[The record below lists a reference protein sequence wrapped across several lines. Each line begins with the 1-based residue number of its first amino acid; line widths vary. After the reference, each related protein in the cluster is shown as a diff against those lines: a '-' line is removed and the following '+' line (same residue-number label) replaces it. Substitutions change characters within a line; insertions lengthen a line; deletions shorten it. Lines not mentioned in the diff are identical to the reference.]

1 MSGADRRT
9 FLKRTAMAS
18 AAAAASSL
26 FPGVTFGEEVVRYL
40 GDSERS
46 DAALVWRKT
55 PCRFC
60 GVGCG
65 LLVGIEDGRAV
76 AVRGDPDSPV
86 NRGLA
91 CVKGYHSVQALYGQD
106 RLRRALV
113 RRGGRLV
120 EVPLQEALDLV
131 AERMRT
137 TIDEHGKDGVAI
149 YGSGSGP
156 FPMATSRPSSSRVR
170 SAGPPRDVRV
180 RSDNGVRELPQCRGL
195 LQRVPRRSRPGSS
208 PPARPW
214 LPRRWARLAA
224 RSRSSG
230 ASGARELRVV
240 PPPERLRPV
249 SLDRGVVPRRPTRI
263 LVRRGARVG
272 ARAGDVPG
280 MSPGKVP
287 VADPLAP
294 AVPFAISADPTLI

>member
-149 YGSGSGP
+149 YGSGQWTIPDGYVASKLFKGALGRS
-156 FPMATSRPSSSRVR
+156 ATRRPRTVRQWSARTATVSRPSAKGATEKSAWLQPPGPALASTTVGPPGCSVTVKRRVR
-170 SAGPPRDVRV
+170 G
-180 RSDNGVRELPQCRGL
+180 
-195 LQRVPRRSRPGSS
+195 
-208 PPARPW
+208 
-214 LPRRWARLAA
+214 
-224 RSRSSG
+224 
-230 ASGARELRVV
+230 
-240 PPPERLRPV
+240 
-249 SLDRGVVPRRPTRI
+249 
-263 LVRRGARVG
+263 
-272 ARAGDVPG
+272 
-280 MSPGKVP
+280 
-287 VADPLAP
+287 
-294 AVPFAISADPTLI
+294 